1 MTIMIRG
8 ELLEKLD
15 HLVNEEGFR
24 TREDLLSL
32 AVSIGLFLDETAA
45 EGHVGDMSIEL
56 TSLPN
61 WPLLQVVVHDR
72 DPSLLSFREMESYL
86 EPYMD
91 RGLETIQERV
101 GSRRGLKALSAL
113 AELLPP

>member
-1 MTIMIRG
+1 MTIMVRG

-15 HLVNEEGFR
+15 HLVNEDGFR
-24 TREDLLSL
+24 SREDLLSH
-32 AVSIGLFLDETAA
+32 AVSIGLFMDEPITEDHA
-45 EGHVGDMSIEL
+45 GDLPIEL
-56 TSLPN
+56 TSLAN

-72 DPSLLSFREMESYL
+72 DPSLFSFEEMESYL

-91 RGLETIQERV
+91 RGLVTISERV
-101 GSRRGLKALSAL
+101 GSRRGLDALSVL

>member
-1 MTIMIRG
+1 MTIMVRG

-24 TREDLLSL
+24 SREDLLSL
-32 AVSIGLFLDETAA
+32 AVSIGLFMDETAT
-45 EGHVGDMSIEL
+45 EGPGDLPIEL
-56 TSLPN
+56 TSLAH

-72 DPSLLSFREMESYL
+72 DPSLFSFEEMGSYL

-91 RGLETIQERV
+91 RGLVTISERV
-101 GSRRGLKALSAL
+101 GTRRGLEALSAL

>member
-24 TREDLLSL
+24 SREDLISL
-32 AVSIGLFLDETAA
+32 AASIGLFMDETAA
-45 EGHVGDMSIEL
+45 DGQCGDMSIEL
-56 TSLPN
+56 TSLTN
-61 WPLLQVVVHDR
+61 WSLVQVVVHDR
-72 DPSLLSFREMESYL
+72 EPSIFLLEEMESYI
-86 EPYMD
+86 EPYLN
-91 RGLETIQERV
+91 RGLEMISDRV
-101 GSRRGLKALSAL
+101 GSRRGLEALSAL

>member
-1 MTIMIRG
+1 MTIMVRG
-8 ELLEKLD
+8 ELLEKLE

-24 TREDLLSL
+24 SREDLLSL
-32 AVSIGLFLDETAA
+32 AVSIGLFMDETTT
-45 EGHVGDMSIEL
+45 EGHVGDISIEL
-56 TSLPN
+56 TSLAN

-72 DPSLLSFREMESYL
+72 DPSIFSFKEMESYL

-91 RGLETIQERV
+91 RGLVVILERV
-101 GSRRGLKALSAL
+101 GSRRGLDALSAL